1 MFCQSQ
7 SSGDSCL
14 QRKSLLSS
22 VFFIC
27 KCYFVGYVCNYGISR
42 WENISFFWRHWKF
55 YVKTENGV
63 FLPLKIVDSQ
73 TIANYNQT
81 LKNHDKVF
89 DDKWRFKHVK
99 VVCCHNGVPRDRC
112 GGKRP
117 NLKVFP
123 CQCPFFP
130 CGLPTDC
137 QIFHNFVDVRQNRT
151 ERRRNTKITLCQK
164 KTSALIKRKS
174 E

>member
-14 QRKSLLSS
+14 QRRSLLSN

-73 TIANYNQT
+73 TIANYNKT

-117 NLKVFP
+117 NQKVFP
-123 CQCPFFP
+123 CQCPFFRVVFQP
-130 CGLPTDC
+130 IAKYFTISSMCVEHKNYPMSIED
-137 QIFHNFVDVRQNRT
+137 I
-151 ERRRNTKITLCQK
+151 ITYQK
-164 KTSALIKRKS
+164 KQ
-174 E
+174 